1 VIWAGR
7 PASLAIV
14 TDVSKRKQAE
24 TALSALNGVLE
35 ARIAKRTEQLQATLE
50 NISEGLA
57 LFDSDDRLAF
67 CNETYRRFFA
77 PIADLIEPGVAYET
91 LVRATLEQGIAD
103 HPGASVE
110 DKVQARLAKHREP
123 KDNFEVDLSDGRWLI
138 ISERKTADGGIVL
151 VQTDITKV
159 KQAEQQALSI
169 LDASPLAV
177 GVSRI
182 SDGELLYVNAKY
194 RELYGAPPSDRSA
207 IDSWA
212 DPVDRER
219 FLEIFRRD
227 HRVPE
232 TEAMMIRRDGSR
244 FWAEVAWERIPALGE
259 DTLLFWN
266 HDISDLAAARQDM
279 QHAKEEAETANRAK
293 SEFLSQM
300 SHELRTPL
308 NAVLGFAQVM
318 RDFAD
323 PPLTGESGEHLRQV
337 ISGAK
342 HLGELIEDVLDL
354 SKIEAGRLDISLVAI
369 ELAPFLDECLVLA
382 GPLAEARNITIV
394 DKVDQQAIGQIV
406 ADPTRLKQV
415 LLNILSNAV
424 KYNSEGG
431 SIVIETSD
439 GTEGMLRLSVTDSGP
454 GIPADRHGEVFEAF
468 SRLGAEKH
476 GIEGTGIGLTIS
488 RQLMELMGGSLDFD
502 STLGKGSRFWLDVPN
517 GKP

>member
-1 VIWAGR
+1 M
-7 PASLAIV
+7 
-14 TDVSKRKQAE
+14 
-24 TALSALNGVLE
+24 LE
-35 ARIAKRTEQLQATLE
+35 SRIAKRTEQLQATLE
-50 NISEGLA
+50 SISEGLA

-77 PIADLIEPGVAYET
+77 PIAHLIEPGVAYET

-123 KDNFEVDLSDGRWLI
+123 KDNFEVGLSDGRWLI

-194 RELYGAPPSDRSA
+194 RELFGEPPSDRSA

-212 DPVDRER
+212 DPADRER

-244 FWAEVAWERIPALGE
+244 FWAEVTWEKIPALGE
-259 DTLLFWN
+259 DTVLFWN

-279 QHAKEEAETANRAK
+279 QHAKEEAETASRAK
-293 SEFLSQM
+293 SEFLSRM

-318 RDFAD
+318 RDFSD
-323 PPLTGESGEHLRQV
+323 PPLSGEAGEHLRQI
-337 ISGAK
+337 ISGAR

-354 SKIEAGRLDISLVAI
+354 SKIETGRLDISLLVI
-369 ELAPFLDECLVLA
+369 ELAPFLEECLVLA
-382 GPLAEARNITIV
+382 RPMAEARDITIV
-394 DKVDQQAIGQIV
+394 DKVGGQAFWQVV

-415 LLNILSNAV
+415 LLNMLSNAV
-424 KYNSEGG
+424 KYNREGG
-431 SIVIETSD
+431 SIVIEAS
-439 GTEGMLRLSVTDSGP
+439 GERHGMLRLSVTDSGP
-454 GIPADRHGEVFEAF
+454 GIAADRQAEVFQAF
-468 SRLGAEKH
+468 SRLGAEKN

-488 RQLMELMGGSLDFD
+488 RHLMEMMGGGLDFD
-502 STLGKGSRFWLDVPN
+502 SALGKGSRFWLDVPN
-517 GKP
+517 DKR